1 MPVMV
6 TAIRDARMLE
16 LIRTASFDVKSYTT
30 GRHVVR
36 IEAIPADYV
45 APGRVGLI
53 RIFLDDDD
61 RGGSTGDWNKDDDA
75 ALRKSALAFLLS
87 DGFELYEV

>member
-1 MPVMV
+1 MV
-6 TAIRDARMLE
+6 TVIREAGMLE
-16 LIRTASFDVKSYTT
+16 PIRTASFDVRSYAT

-36 IEAIPADYV
+36 IEVFAADYV

-61 RGGSTGDWNKDDDA
+61 RGGSTGDWDKEDDDA
-75 ALRKSALAFLLS
+75 LLASALYF
-87 DGFELYEV
+87 F